1 MEKSLSAHHKSDVRD
16 GGSNKKKR
24 MWIPSCMLEACGDA
38 DQKGRREKFCTKVKT
53 TLGSSKIYF
62 AQS

>member
-24 MWIPSCMLEACGDA
+24 ECGFPAACLKPAVMLIRKAGE
-38 DQKGRREKFCTKVKT
+38 RN
-53 TLGSSKIYF
+53 S
-62 AQS
+62 AQR

>member
-16 GGSNKKKR
+16 GGRNKKTR
-24 MWIPSCMLEACGDA
+24 TWIPSRVLEACGDA
-38 DQKGRREKFCTKVKT
+38 DQKGGRNKFCTKVKT